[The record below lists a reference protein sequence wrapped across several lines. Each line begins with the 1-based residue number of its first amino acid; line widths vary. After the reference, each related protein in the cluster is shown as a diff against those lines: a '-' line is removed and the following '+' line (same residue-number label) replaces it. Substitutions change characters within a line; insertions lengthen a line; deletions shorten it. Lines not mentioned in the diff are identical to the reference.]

1 MTECSVCI
9 SYPSCLSSVAHDAYF
24 VGAHPD
30 LYSLPFLTKSSTV
43 VSGIVP
49 PCLTNILL
57 FPVSHFFLMSA
68 LPHFWIPT
76 VPYGHVFSKDSW
88 VCIIL
93 STPYGPKACSVSC
106 WLPSDLLIAF
116 TPSVLEKQNTML
128 WEILQN
134 ILSILFIGIYRI
146 FHILSFLKMLVLLQF
161 YMMALIASSTNYF
174 FHSLISTHFHG
185 HTLNLIIICILI
197 RLPCS
202 QKPSFTPDWLIPL
215 LTPWFAFINFV
226 SISSPL
232 FPPFV

>member
-1 MTECSVCI
+1 MLSVHIISFLSVFCSSWCI
-9 SYPSCLSSVAHDAYF
+9 LCR
-24 VGAHPD
+24 
-30 LYSLPFLTKSSTV
+30 
-43 VSGIVP
+43 
-49 PCLTNILL
+49 
-57 FPVSHFFLMSA
+57 
-68 LPHFWIPT
+68 
-76 VPYGHVFSKDSW
+76 
-88 VCIIL
+88 
-93 STPYGPKACSVSC
+93 CSP
-106 WLPSDLLIAF
+106 WPLLPSLSHKVFHCGFWNCAAMFNKYLAIPCQPFFSDVCSSSLLNPDCPLWTRFLQGQLGLHYSVHSLWSKSMFSVLLITQWPSDSI

-161 YMMALIASSTNYF
+161 YMMASIASSTNYF

-215 LTPWFAFINFV
+215 LIPWFVFINFV